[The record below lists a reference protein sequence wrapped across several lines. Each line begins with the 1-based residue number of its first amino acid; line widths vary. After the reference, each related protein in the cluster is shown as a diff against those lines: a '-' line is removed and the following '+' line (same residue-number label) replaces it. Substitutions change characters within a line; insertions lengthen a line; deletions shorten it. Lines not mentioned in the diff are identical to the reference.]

1 MAADS
6 RPIRASRALMAAYLD
21 NRLAHP
27 DKHILRMLIV
37 VPYERTYSAAVAPTG
52 HAGPAAPAAEREDST
67 MKMKHFAIIT
77 TILAAVV
84 ASGQADARL
93 VSTRAQCVAACGN
106 ATTETCS
113 WITKRGKFNRCRAKL
128 INQCKR
134 FGTDLMCPPP
144 AAPPAPPVTTTT
156 TTVPYIPPTTT
167 TTLPTRGQFYEGT
180 WQFTGSVSE
189 NSCGL
194 SVAGLS
200 DAVTVDVQIGGGIT
214 GTVASVPGVVF
225 VGSFPFDDP
234 DDLGLAASFS
244 YQGCAVTAAMLFDYA
259 PSTVLYGAW
268 GNDLTCGTVTC
279 RVIWTGNWRRLS

>member
-93 VSTRAQCVAACGN
+93 VSTRAQCVAACGK
-106 ATTETCS
+106 AVSDSCGR
-113 WITKRGKFNRCRAKL
+113 ITKRGKFNACRVKL
-128 INQCKR
+128 IRRCMR
-134 FGTDLMCPPP
+134 FDVPAMCPT
-144 AAPPAPPVTTTT
+144 ATTTT
-156 TTVPYIPPTTT
+156 
-167 TTLPTRGQFYEGT
+167 
-180 WQFTGSVSE
+180 
-189 NSCGL
+189 
-194 SVAGLS
+194 
-200 DAVTVDVQIGGGIT
+200 
-214 GTVASVPGVVF
+214 
-225 VGSFPFDDP
+225 
-234 DDLGLAASFS
+234 
-244 YQGCAVTAAMLFDYA
+244 
-259 PSTVLYGAW
+259 
-268 GNDLTCGTVTC
+268 
-279 RVIWTGNWRRLS
+279 